1 MRRGGAVYI
10 MTNKN
15 RTVIYIGVTNDLVRR
30 VYEHKTHYNKRS
42 FTHRYNLVYL
52 IYYELFD
59 SIEEAILR
67 EKQLK
72 NWHREW
78 KWNLIKKDNPELKDL
93 SEGWYDDL

>member
-78 KWNLIKKDNPELKDL
+78 KWNLIKKYNPDLKDL
-93 SEGWYDDL
+93 SEGWYDDF